1 MGITKPCT
9 HLHPP
14 PSTSTHLH
22 PAPCISTK
30 LISTSTQLR
39 PPPPNSFQPARS
51 SLQHPQSYK
60 NQNIARNWGISPN
73 LGKKFQNCLF
83 FLKIGTHGILE
94 ELILHPDLV
103 FQKSNP
109 KINFWANLVRR
120 SQNSPFCLK
129 IGIHGILD
137 ELIQLPDLVFQN
149 CKAKIHF
156 WVNLGQKI

>member
-1 MGITKPCT
+1 MDTKFRNSENSKTSEPHDLILNITDKLHLRTREKSMGITKPCT

-39 PPPPNSFQPARS
+39 PRPPNSFQPARS

-103 FQKSNP
+103 FQNPTPKSIFGQIWFEEV
-109 KINFWANLVRR
+109 KIL
-120 SQNSPFCLK
+120 
-129 IGIHGILD
+129 
-137 ELIQLPDLVFQN
+137 
-149 CKAKIHF
+149 HF
-156 WVNLGQKI
+156 A